1 MNKFISK
8 LLPLSIAIGFHGATT
23 AQNSSQNK
31 DLGVIV
37 ITSGQPSSLPTQ
49 IPTTMETVTAKEIL
63 ETINATDSE
72 DALKYL
78 PSLSVRKRFAGDY
91 NHAVLASRASG
102 SNNAAR
108 SAVYADGM
116 PLSNFVGNDKF
127 YAPRWGMVA
136 PEEIER
142 VDVMYGPFSVAYPGN
157 SVGAVVDYVT
167 RMPKKFEAHMKL
179 GVSSQEFSNYATNQ
193 KYGSSNGS
201 VTLGSREGD
210 WAYWFHLSRQDV
222 NTQPMVFVTG
232 ATSTT
237 AGTAVTGAVPATD
250 IYGVANAI
258 LGTSSQYHTVQD
270 HAKVKVA
277 YDISSTMRAT
287 YTLGYWQNKSDGN
300 PQSYLTNVS
309 TGAPLYYAATVA
321 QDGKNYVLSSSS
333 FSASREELTHAMHGF
348 SLKTNTQEVFD
359 WEILASLYNFQSDLN
374 RASANNTSTTLYG
387 GTTAGTL
394 TDYSGTGFNNLAL
407 KGTWRPMGIKGE
419 HVIDYGYQQDNYKLS
434 ILKNTTGT
442 STWETASQER

>member
-309 TGAPLYYAATVA
+309 TGAPLYYA
-321 QDGKNYVLSSSS
+321 DSC
-333 FSASREELTHAMHGF
+333 SRR
-348 SLKTNTQEVFD
+348 K
-359 WEILASLYNFQSDLN
+359 
-374 RASANNTSTTLYG
+374 
-387 GTTAGTL
+387 
-394 TDYSGTGFNNLAL
+394 
-407 KGTWRPMGIKGE
+407 
-419 HVIDYGYQQDNYKLS
+419 KLCAV
-434 ILKNTTGT
+434 K
-442 STWETASQER
+442 